1 LFFLPL
7 VGLIASAIGLFQGK
21 DKPLALAGLIISG
34 LILLAPRLIPLVLKC
49 F

>member
-1 LFFLPL
+1 LLVLPL

-34 LILLAPRLIPLVLKC
+34 LVFSAPRLIPLVLNC